1 MRGSKKE
8 RNKKVKSLVK
18 LSLKGK
24 LMASFSVII
33 GLSLFMAA
41 FNIIGFSMVNSQ
53 TKQIVKEDI
62 QSLLTEGKLRDNIT
76 QRVSVIRAYFIYG
89 NNEYKEQYYELTKE
103 SQALQKNL
111 LAQNNNPKS
120 KELMNKSAEWEKIV
134 EDDVIKSFDSGMRVT
149 ANQTLRGDVQDL
161 ADELTEGFDS
171 LASERE
177 KAIAQDGDAIINQ
190 GRFINI
196 LGIVISIVIVA
207 IGIFLTFRISSAITK
222 PILAIV
228 SRMKEISGGQL
239 NHEPLLSKS
248 GDEIGQLVQSVNEMN
263 HQLNSIVKDISQAS
277 LSVSEQSEQLQSS
290 SKELKE
296 GSEQIASTMQELSSG
311 AETQANSAS
320 DLSETMGDL
329 VKSIY
334 VANENGKAV
343 AEASNQVLE
352 QSQTGHTLMSES
364 VNQMNR
370 INDLMKNTVSK
381 VKHLDEQSGQISKL
395 VDVIQSIADQTN
407 LLALNAA
414 IEAARAGE
422 HGRGFAV
429 VADEVRKLAEQ
440 VSCSIVDINKI
451 VGNVRKDTEEVAENL
466 DKGYEQIVKGAKS
479 VHQTGESFSEIKA
492 HIEQMSDRILT
503 IQSDLN
509 NIMKNSEVMND
520 SISSIA
526 SVSEEAAAGIEQTA
540 ASAEQSSQSMEGIS
554 SNADNLTGLSVK
566 LNKLVN
572 RFQF

>member
-1 MRGSKKE
+1 MKGSKKV
-8 RNKKVKSLVK
+8 KKRKINFGNF
-18 LSLKGK
+18 SLKGK

-53 TKQIVKEDI
+53 TKQIVKDDM

-76 QRVSVIRAYFIYG
+76 QRVSLIRAYFIYG
-89 NNEYKEQYYELTKE
+89 NNEYKEQYYVLTEE
-103 SQALQKNL
+103 SQELQKNL
-111 LAQNNNPKS
+111 LSQSNNSKS

-134 EDDVIKSFDSGMRVT
+134 EEDVIKSFDSGMRVT
-149 ANQTLRGDVQDL
+149 ANQSLRGDVQDL

-171 LASERE
+171 LASDRE
-177 KAIAQDGDAIINQ
+177 KAIIKDGDAIISQ

-196 LGIVISIVIVA
+196 LGIVISVVIVA
-207 IGIFLTFRISSAITK
+207 IGIYLTIRISSAITK

-228 SRMKEISGGQL
+228 SRMKAISGGQL

-263 HQLNSIVKDISQAS
+263 HQLNAIVKDIFQAA
-277 LSVSEQSEQLQSS
+277 LSVSQQSEQLQSS

-334 VANENGKAV
+334 VANENGQAV
-343 AEASNQVLE
+343 AEASNQVLK
-352 QSQTGHTLMSES
+352 QSQTGHSLMRES

-440 VSCSIVDINKI
+440 VSSSIVDINKI
-451 VGNVRKDTEEVAENL
+451 VGNVRKETEEVAENL
-466 DKGYEQIVKGAKS
+466 DQGYEQIVKGAKS

-492 HIEQMSDRILT
+492 HIEQMSDRIIT

-520 SISSIA
+520 TISSIA

-554 SNADNLTGLSVK
+554 SNADNLTGLSDK